1 MPPFCH
7 TMPIRFA
14 DVDHAGIVYYPKF
27 FDYFHI
33 AMEEFFAAR
42 LGPRG
47 YVELLDRDRIGF
59 PSVNAQ
65 CEFKAPLRFGDTIE
79 VEMSIARLSTR
90 SVTFR
95 FRVYRLPSGPAAGP
109 AGGPAGGGPAAGS
122 DDGSAGEDATGSRG
136 KGQNERVLAAQGS
149 NTCAFVDL
157 SAFRA
162 IAAPDSLRRL
172 LEPLV
177 EDPA

>member
-1 MPPFCH
+1 MPMPPFCH
-7 TMPIRFA
+7 TMPVRFA

-33 AMEEFFAAR
+33 AMEEFLGEK

-47 YVELLDRDRIGF
+47 YVDLLDRDRIGF

-65 CEFKAPLRFGDTIE
+65 CEFKAPLRFGDIID
-79 VEMSIARLSTR
+79 VEMSVIRLGTR
-90 SVTFR
+90 SVTFG
-95 FRVYRLPSGPAAGP
+95 FRVYRRPDGRSQAQPQDAGQAGHELDQGP
-109 AGGPAGGGPAAGS
+109 
-122 DDGSAGEDATGSRG
+122 D
-136 KGQNERVLAAQGS
+136 ERVLAAQGS

-162 IAAPDSLRRL
+162 IAAPERLKRL
-172 LEPLV
+172 LEPLI
-177 EDPA
+177 ERSQSI